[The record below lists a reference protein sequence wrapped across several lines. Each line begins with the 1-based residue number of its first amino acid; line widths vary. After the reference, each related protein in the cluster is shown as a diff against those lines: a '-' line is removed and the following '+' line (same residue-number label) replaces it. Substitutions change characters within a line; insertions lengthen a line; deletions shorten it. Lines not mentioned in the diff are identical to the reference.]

1 MKPVTVKLFGLATTL
16 GAVMATGA
24 PWVDAQEEPQ
34 GIEPV
39 HEQPDVTAEAVTTHH
54 RLDLGFDRFGRSD
67 QHVTTV
73 SLGYTWAPGEHH
85 SFNLTTKLVDP
96 EGLGPVGENGGFL
109 VSDTELYYS
118 WSGNYRVDAG
128 PWLPN
133 RFGSGLGVFV
143 PTGDAARG
151 AGLDMWVAMPYL
163 GVVRAVTKKL
173 TITPTL
179 TFAQSFAEGD
189 LAVPLQAVGA
199 EIGLLYAIA
208 PRWWIF
214 YRPTIFRDF
223 ELSETVILNLLQL
236 GRQIG
241 KRHGISLEYGRVNDE
256 RYSLEVGFRSNSN
269 YRLTLQGHIG
279 FK

>member
-1 MKPVTVKLFGLATTL
+1 MTASTLKLLALAAALAASMVTGSHC
-16 GAVMATGA
+16 
-24 PWVDAQEEPQ
+24 VDAQEAPLEN
-34 GIEPV
+34 EPV
-39 HEQPDVTAEAVTTHH
+39 QQQNDVASEAATTHH
-54 RLDLGFDRFGRSD
+54 RLDLGIDRLGRSD

-73 SLGYTWAPGEHH
+73 ALGYTWAPGEHH
-85 SFNLTTKLVDP
+85 SFNLTTRFVDP
-96 EGLGPVGENGGFL
+96 EGLGPADEKDGFL
-109 VSDTELYYS
+109 FSDTVLYYS
-118 WSGNYRVDAG
+118 WSGSYTYDAK

-133 RFGSGLGVFV
+133 RFGSGFGLFV

-151 AGLDMWVAMPYL
+151 AGLDMWVAVPYL
-163 GVVRAVTKKL
+163 GVVRAATKRL
-173 TITPTL
+173 TIAPTL

-208 PRWWIF
+208 PRWWLF
-214 YRPTIFRDF
+214 YRPTILRDF
-223 ELSETVILNLLQL
+223 ELSETVMLNLFQL

-241 KRHGISLEYGRVNDE
+241 KRHGISLEYGRISDE
-256 RYSLEVGFRSNSN
+256 KYSLGVGFRSNSN